1 MDNNPLKF
9 IFKLNS
15 NGDITSQLESKSH
28 FSLFFEFLEKNLN
41 GDEPCP
47 TFEDKANV
55 ILKFCNIIKKNR
67 TIIEFFSSY
76 NDKSIYFYLFDIYLN
91 RNTSQGLKS
100 AIISLLNELRNNI
113 QTNKEIY
120 SYLFNN
126 LSLIYRGEKGEE
138 NFNDILILLK
148 TILGDYENVIKPRN
162 YFVCNGHG
170 KIVIESDNI
179 KKIEMGYC
187 LTFILNFKINVIGA
201 NIDSNLC
208 HLINIQL
215 DNKSTININ
224 LKYPGYL
231 MIKNKIVKML
241 PQNEY
246 INLIV
251 NIIINNNKLKFFFFA
266 NNENNL
272 KEEKYDNINVKS
284 TDEIK
289 AIEFFDNFYGEF
301 TSITLLSQKEE
312 GLPGVLTDPFLL
324 LFKLNKEGLWKRK
337 IFENFMKNID
347 KLKSLNIQK
356 IQQSINSKDLNNGK
370 DNNIRKSVTFKMND
384 NRRSLKEDLV
394 FIFTPFN
401 YIDTCPNI
409 IEDCLGQYHAFYYG
423 NIRNH
428 KYICYQNKLHSVCS
442 LTNLFPIAEMFL
454 IHPKLLTENNLE
466 LFLKIIENILNYRKN
481 NIQSTKYCKFFKVL
495 CLFLE
500 KYPKSLY
507 TEKILDSFAN
517 IGKTMF
523 IIDSESLCKTYFKHI
538 LLNEKILS
546 KYSSNLQIKFWNYI
560 KLFLESDKS
569 QIENFI
575 NMNRI
580 SLLLRFYDRKKYNQM
595 CCQEHL
601 DMFKD
606 GYISDKTIMD
616 PPMNK
621 KLSYIKDVLD
631 VIIYAQEPKN
641 SFNLFKLLT
650 LDLSPCLIKFIINI
664 FKKALENYNK
674 DDKSW
679 KNNFIKELI
688 DNNYEKII
696 VNTFIHSLPDVRYD
710 IIEFMYIIH
719 KEIHHENM
727 KDYIE
732 KNILLLKPF
741 LLPTKIFYDNI
752 PSEKK
757 DKENNKN
764 IIDVK
769 EEILINE
776 ENKENKEK
784 NEIKENINIKETIN
798 IQKDEKDNII
808 NEEIISE
815 KIEENLKVGEIIE
828 KTEGAN
834 EDENEENLKIEESVE
849 FKEENNDIKKG
860 ENLKIEDI
868 LENKEEKNE
877 IKIIENI
884 ENNGKN
890 EDKGNDII
898 LNNNNI
904 IIDNENKK
912 EDINIINKEIKKFIN
927 QKNINEEEK
936 GILVIKE
943 DIYKK
948 YIDKLFS
955 SLIVW
960 SLNIKIDIS
969 YEYIFLQKCNIK
981 YIKILELVLEIITK
995 TKDIEFLNKGIIAV
1009 DSLMELKE
1017 NCFEFLYN
1025 KKLFSSLL
1033 DISFNCYLNKLKDLK
1048 ENKIYEEFYNRC
1060 KNILVKI
1067 YIKTLEYTSIKDIEK
1082 FPSKELETIYIW
1094 GDKMLINKVKRIEQN
1109 ILHSFMDEILFEL
1122 LKNFKINYETFM
1134 EFNICDKNNDITKGY
1149 FFNNYIIF
1157 ISELYHYCFQ
1167 FRLDTM
1173 IYKNGL
1179 GVTDDENKNEVIL
1192 PALFVYSM
1200 RLDPT
1205 KGQKIKDGWI
1215 DYKYIY
1221 EIYHRI
1227 QFIWQKDNIYKKY
1240 EKGKKKTNNKFKKYE
1255 EVLKNIILNK
1265 SVKNLYKK
1273 ELEFLFYQLND
1284 EKDIDIIVPTVK
1296 IIQIFIMCII
1306 SVYINKKDEN
1316 ELKVWLKEFK
1326 KLLFFII
1333 ISTTNLIMKDQSE
1346 FYKKIQENALYV
1358 ITIGICFLR
1367 KCLLVTEI
1375 CVNKIQNILVNTII
1389 LCLFIHK
1396 FEINYFNSHK
1406 KKRIFGTNK
1415 CNRNDLSNSA
1425 VSILFSKYIVDK
1437 NEQIIFT
1444 LEYMEKIL
1452 TEKHYYDKIRYLLK
1466 TPNSDLEIGLFK
1478 NKKIISLLNEKYFR
1492 LYSYKSIVDSR
1503 FDEMK
1508 KIKENFNYDSSKYI
1522 LELLPFYE
1530 KELAKYS
1537 NNSLEK
1543 KLDKKNLYRRIK
1555 KNLFSWNGYWS
1566 DKSLFFNDDKDK
1578 VENKQNKENKNKADV
1593 ENKENENI
1601 IKIENV
1607 NDNNKIIDKD
1617 NNENNGEIKDKKNKI
1632 IKYKLLNHYTKSFMK
1647 PLFVPILDMNYYLP
1661 NFTGFNPNNL
1671 FNQKSRQI
1679 INLDIDQILKLEET
1693 SNQQGSNEVSKDDV
1707 EKNINNIIINNN
1719 LKNNEILEE
1728 EGEEKEKTGNY
1739 LREIYIKSNPE
1750 VADKLLKISNNL
1762 DFGKEEEEYIEE
1774 HSSSRKSFYANNYF
1788 LSCLVKTSH
1797 HIKGVCFVD
1806 QNQLTFKVFL
1816 NQQTGKSMNGINLAF
1831 TEKDEDYDPD
1841 RKTCFGSYFM
1851 FHHKDKNLY
1860 KISINYSNIKYIFRR
1875 RYYYKNSALE
1885 IFTNNNKSFYFNF
1898 KFEKDREIALGNIIS
1913 NLKDYN
1919 KIIVDLIDTKNSFDN
1934 IIGYQH
1940 NNVVLDIRKSFFKK
1954 KEIFLSKKVED
1965 WKKWKI
1971 SNFEFLMWLN
1981 IFSNRSY
1988 NDISQY
1994 PVFPWTLI
2002 DYNDP
2007 LKKEVLQNNINNNKN
2022 LEQIEIFDYNYRDL
2036 SSPIGMLEIGK
2047 EGMKRKKAYLISYKE
2062 LKDEHEEFEGQKPFF
2077 YGSNYSNPIY
2087 ICNYLIRVF
2096 PFTNIS
2102 IELQGNKM
2110 DDSNRIFSSI
2120 KNTFIT
2126 CTSLK
2131 TDVRELIPEFF
2142 YLPEMLINL
2151 NDINLGKRDND
2162 ITVNDVETPC
2172 NNDPY
2177 KFIETM
2183 KNILENNK
2191 ISYNLQNWIDL
2202 IFGYKARGKEAEQAR
2217 NIFSEAS
2224 YQENINL
2231 NEVEDK
2237 NMCLRMVE
2245 FGMIPNQIMTKEC
2258 PKREKKEDVRKGKE
2272 ITDKNAKFKISKI
2285 KKVKEENEEND
2296 LNEIKNNYT
2305 KNQYTIKSRLFYNEK
2320 IMTFDG
2326 NSIIE
2331 RRVSSFSEEKAYYD
2345 SLKYNKNRMRY
2356 YYTNNERQNKGT
2368 IFCNQGKTVILGG
2381 FYDGS
2386 IIFLNFVKNTFKKII
2401 PFKTEEPILALALDE
2416 EEKYLFVGNI
2426 IGNIII
2432 YEVDFDTYE
2441 CTALIN
2447 NTDQLSEISHIDVSN
2462 ELNLWLSASI
2472 DGFVNLYTMPSFKLV
2487 RSIKTL
2493 AKNLEYAFLSTSTL
2507 PSIIVIN
2514 IDNKNRGIYSYSIN
2528 GKLLHQVKGEDT
2540 LLNPIIIKDLNFNEY
2555 LVYISKNNNSIVI
2568 RNLPFLNYQNVI
2580 KNLEKISSICVS
2592 DDLKILY
2599 AINYEDDQIY
2609 IVKDDPKLVFSN

>member
-15 NGDITSQLESKSH
+15 NGDITSQLDSKSH

-272 KEEKYDNINVKS
+272 KEEKYDNISVKS

-454 IHPKLLTENNLE
+454 IHPKLLIENNLE

-621 KLSYIKDVLD
+621 KLSYVKDVLD

-828 KTEGAN
+828 KTEGVN

-1478 NKKIISLLNEKYFR
+1478 NKKIISLL
-1492 LYSYKSIVDSR
+1492 
-1503 FDEMK
+1503 
-1508 KIKENFNYDSSKYI
+1508 
-1522 LELLPFYE
+1522 
-1530 KELAKYS
+1530 
-1537 NNSLEK
+1537 
-1543 KLDKKNLYRRIK
+1543 
-1555 KNLFSWNGYWS
+1555 
-1566 DKSLFFNDDKDK
+1566 
-1578 VENKQNKENKNKADV
+1578 
-1593 ENKENENI
+1593 
-1601 IKIENV
+1601 
-1607 NDNNKIIDKD
+1607 
-1617 NNENNGEIKDKKNKI
+1617 
-1632 IKYKLLNHYTKSFMK
+1632 
-1647 PLFVPILDMNYYLP
+1647 
-1661 NFTGFNPNNL
+1661 
-1671 FNQKSRQI
+1671 
-1679 INLDIDQILKLEET
+1679 
-1693 SNQQGSNEVSKDDV
+1693 
-1707 EKNINNIIINNN
+1707 
-1719 LKNNEILEE
+1719 
-1728 EGEEKEKTGNY
+1728 
-1739 LREIYIKSNPE
+1739 
-1750 VADKLLKISNNL
+1750 
-1762 DFGKEEEEYIEE
+1762 
-1774 HSSSRKSFYANNYF
+1774 
-1788 LSCLVKTSH
+1788 
-1797 HIKGVCFVD
+1797 
-1806 QNQLTFKVFL
+1806 
-1816 NQQTGKSMNGINLAF
+1816 
-1831 TEKDEDYDPD
+1831 
-1841 RKTCFGSYFM
+1841 
-1851 FHHKDKNLY
+1851 
-1860 KISINYSNIKYIFRR
+1860 
-1875 RYYYKNSALE
+1875 
-1885 IFTNNNKSFYFNF
+1885 
-1898 KFEKDREIALGNIIS
+1898 
-1913 NLKDYN
+1913 
-1919 KIIVDLIDTKNSFDN
+1919 
-1934 IIGYQH
+1934 
-1940 NNVVLDIRKSFFKK
+1940 
-1954 KEIFLSKKVED
+1954 
-1965 WKKWKI
+1965 
-1971 SNFEFLMWLN
+1971 
-1981 IFSNRSY
+1981 
-1988 NDISQY
+1988 
-1994 PVFPWTLI
+1994 
-2002 DYNDP
+2002 
-2007 LKKEVLQNNINNNKN
+2007 
-2022 LEQIEIFDYNYRDL
+2022 
-2036 SSPIGMLEIGK
+2036 
-2047 EGMKRKKAYLISYKE
+2047 
-2062 LKDEHEEFEGQKPFF
+2062 
-2077 YGSNYSNPIY
+2077 
-2087 ICNYLIRVF
+2087 
-2096 PFTNIS
+2096 
-2102 IELQGNKM
+2102 
-2110 DDSNRIFSSI
+2110 
-2120 KNTFIT
+2120 
-2126 CTSLK
+2126 
-2131 TDVRELIPEFF
+2131 
-2142 YLPEMLINL
+2142 
-2151 NDINLGKRDND
+2151 
-2162 ITVNDVETPC
+2162 
-2172 NNDPY
+2172 
-2177 KFIETM
+2177 
-2183 KNILENNK
+2183 
-2191 ISYNLQNWIDL
+2191 
-2202 IFGYKARGKEAEQAR
+2202 
-2217 NIFSEAS
+2217 
-2224 YQENINL
+2224 
-2231 NEVEDK
+2231 
-2237 NMCLRMVE
+2237 
-2245 FGMIPNQIMTKEC
+2245 
-2258 PKREKKEDVRKGKE
+2258 
-2272 ITDKNAKFKISKI
+2272 
-2285 KKVKEENEEND
+2285 
-2296 LNEIKNNYT
+2296 
-2305 KNQYTIKSRLFYNEK
+2305 
-2320 IMTFDG
+2320 
-2326 NSIIE
+2326 
-2331 RRVSSFSEEKAYYD
+2331 
-2345 SLKYNKNRMRY
+2345 
-2356 YYTNNERQNKGT
+2356 
-2368 IFCNQGKTVILGG
+2368 
-2381 FYDGS
+2381 
-2386 IIFLNFVKNTFKKII
+2386 
-2401 PFKTEEPILALALDE
+2401 
-2416 EEKYLFVGNI
+2416 
-2426 IGNIII
+2426 
-2432 YEVDFDTYE
+2432 
-2441 CTALIN
+2441 
-2447 NTDQLSEISHIDVSN
+2447 
-2462 ELNLWLSASI
+2462 
-2472 DGFVNLYTMPSFKLV
+2472 
-2487 RSIKTL
+2487 
-2493 AKNLEYAFLSTSTL
+2493 
-2507 PSIIVIN
+2507 
-2514 IDNKNRGIYSYSIN
+2514 
-2528 GKLLHQVKGEDT
+2528 
-2540 LLNPIIIKDLNFNEY
+2540 
-2555 LVYISKNNNSIVI
+2555 
-2568 RNLPFLNYQNVI
+2568 
-2580 KNLEKISSICVS
+2580 
-2592 DDLKILY
+2592 
-2599 AINYEDDQIY
+2599 
-2609 IVKDDPKLVFSN
+2609 